1 MNKLLRWALTL
12 CASPSKVFYWTHMM
26 YVVFFVLL
34 ILHCGNFWMFF
45 LFPGTIFFVGKV
57 VMVYRWM
64 VGTGQ
69 THVVSGVLLP
79 SRVTELIIRR
89 KPEFNFQAGDWVFLN
104 LPVISK
110 FEWHAF
116 TIS

>member
-1 MNKLLRWALTL
+1 MNRQSDQPVSYKI
-12 CASPSKVFYWTHMM
+12 FYWTHML
-26 YVVFFVLL
+26 YLVYLVLL
-34 ILHCGNFWMFF
+34 VLHCPTFWMF
-45 LFPGTIFFVGKV
+45 LLVPGAIFFLGKLF
-57 VMVYRWM
+57 MIYRWM
-64 VGTGQ
+64 EGTGKA
-69 THVVSGVLLP
+69 HVVSGVLLP